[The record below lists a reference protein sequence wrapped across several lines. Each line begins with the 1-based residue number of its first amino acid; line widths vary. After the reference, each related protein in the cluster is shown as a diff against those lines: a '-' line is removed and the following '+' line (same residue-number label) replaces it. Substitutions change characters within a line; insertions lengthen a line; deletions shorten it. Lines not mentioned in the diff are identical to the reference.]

1 MSRIGKLPVAIPGG
15 VTVDYSEPVLKVK
28 GPRGELTLDVHPA
41 MAIDVGEG
49 EVVVRRPSDGRTH
62 RSLHG
67 LTRALIANMV
77 HGVTTGYSKTLEIVG
92 VGYRAQKKGREL
104 VLSLGFSH
112 TIDYPEP
119 EGITLECPR
128 QDIVVVHGIDK
139 QKVGQ
144 VAAEIRSFRPPEPY
158 KGKGVRYQGEQI
170 RRKVGKTAAS

>member
-15 VTVDYSEPVLKVK
+15 VTVEYREPVLTIK
-28 GPRGELTLDVHPA
+28 GPKGQLTLDVHPA
-41 MAIDVGEG
+41 MTVHVGKG
-49 EVVVRRPSDGRTH
+49 EVVVRRPSDNRTH

-92 VGYRAQKKGREL
+92 VGYRAQKQGREL
-104 VLSLGFSH
+104 VLSLGYSH

>member
-15 VTVDYSEPVLKVK
+15 VTVEYREPVLTVK
-28 GPRGELTLDVHPA
+28 GPRGQLTLDVHPA
-41 MAIDVGEG
+41 MTVHVGNG
-49 EVVVRRPSDGRTH
+49 EVVVRRPSDNRTH

-92 VGYRAQKKGREL
+92 VGYRAQKRGREL
-104 VLSLGFSH
+104 VLSLGYSH

>member
-1 MSRIGKLPVAIPGG
+1 MSRIGKLPVAIPSG
-15 VTVDYSEPVLKVK
+15 VTVDHREPLLTVR
-28 GPRGELTLDVHPA
+28 GPKGELTLDVHPA
-41 MAIDVGEG
+41 MTVHVGEG
-49 EVVVRRPSDGRTH
+49 EVVVGRPSDGRVH

-92 VGYRAQKKGREL
+92 VGYRAQKKGKQL
-104 VLSLGFSH
+104 VLSLGYSH

-128 QDIVVVHGIDK
+128 QDVVVVNGIDK

-158 KGKGVRYQGEQI
+158 KGKGVRYQGEHI
-170 RRKVGKTAAS
+170 RRKVGKTAGS

>member
-15 VTVDYSEPVLKVK
+15 VTVDYREPVLTVR

-41 MAIDVGEG
+41 MTVHVGG
-49 EVVVRRPSDGRTH
+49 SEVVVRRPSDGRAH

-77 HGVTTGYSKTLEIVG
+77 YGVTNGYTKTLEIVG
-92 VGYRAQKKGREL
+92 VGYRAQKKGKVL
-104 VLSLGFSH
+104 VLSLGYSH

-128 QDIVVVHGIDK
+128 QDLVVVHGIDK
-139 QKVGQ
+139 QMVGQ

-158 KGKGVRYQGEQI
+158 KGKGVRYQGEHI

>member
-15 VTVDYSEPVLKVK
+15 VTVDYSGPVLKVK

-41 MAIDVGEG
+41 MTVHVGEG

-77 HGVTTGYSKTLEIVG
+77 HGVTAGYSKTLEIVG
-92 VGYRAQKKGREL
+92 VGYRAQKKGKGL
-104 VLSLGFSH
+104 VLSLGYSH

-128 QDIVVVHGIDK
+128 QDVVVVRGIDK

>member
-41 MAIDVGEG
+41 MTIDVGEG

-104 VLSLGFSH
+104 ILSLGFSH

>member
-41 MAIDVGEG
+41 MTVHVGEG

>member
-28 GPRGELTLDVHPA
+28 GPKGELTLDVHPA
-41 MAIDVGEG
+41 MTIDVGEG

>member
-41 MAIDVGEG
+41 MTIDVGEG

-158 KGKGVRYQGEQI
+158 KGKGVRYRGEQI

>member
-15 VTVDYSEPVLKVK
+15 VTVDYREPVLTVK
-28 GPRGELTLDVHPA
+28 GPKGALTLDVHPA
-41 MAIDVGEG
+41 MAVHVGEA

-77 HGVTTGYSKTLEIVG
+77 YGVTNGYSKTLEIVG
-92 VGYRAQKKGREL
+92 VGYRAQKKGKEL
-104 VLSLGFSH
+104 VLSLGYSH

-128 QDIVVVHGIDK
+128 QDVVVVHGIDK

>member
-15 VTVDYSEPVLKVK
+15 VTVDYREPVLTVR

-41 MAIDVGEG
+41 MTVHVDKS

-104 VLSLGFSH
+104 VLSLGYSH

-128 QDIVVVHGIDK
+128 QDVVVVHGIDK

>member
-1 MSRIGKLPVAIPGG
+1 MSRIGKLPVAIPRG
-15 VTVDYSEPVLKVK
+15 VTVDYREPVLTVK
-28 GPRGELTLDVHPA
+28 GPKGALTLDVHPA
-41 MAIDVGEG
+41 MSVQVGEA

-77 HGVTTGYSKTLEIVG
+77 RGVTSGYSKTLEIVG
-92 VGYRAQKKGREL
+92 VGYRAQKKGKEL
-104 VLSLGFSH
+104 VLSLGYSH

-128 QDIVVVHGIDK
+128 QDVVVVRGIDK

>member
-28 GPRGELTLDVHPA
+28 GPRGELALDVHPA
-41 MAIDVGEG
+41 MTVHVGEG

>member
-15 VTVDYSEPVLKVK
+15 VTVDYREPVLTVR
-28 GPRGELTLDVHPA
+28 GPKGELTLDVHPA
-41 MAIDVGEG
+41 MGVHVGEKK
-49 EVVVRRPSDGRTH
+49 VVVGRPSDGRTH
-62 RSLHG
+62 RALHG

-77 HGVTTGYSKTLEIVG
+77 HGVTNGYSKTLEIVG
-92 VGYRAQKKGREL
+92 VGYRAQKKGKEL
-104 VLSLGFSH
+104 VLSLGYSH

-128 QDIVVVHGIDK
+128 QDVVVVNGIDK

-158 KGKGVRYQGEQI
+158 KGKGVRYQGEHI
-170 RRKVGKTAAS
+170 RRKVGKTAGS

>member
-15 VTVDYSEPVLKVK
+15 VTVDYREPVLTVR

-41 MAIDVGEG
+41 MTLQVDKS

-104 VLSLGFSH
+104 VLSLGYSH

-128 QDIVVVHGIDK
+128 QDVVVVHGIDK

>member
-15 VTVDYSEPVLKVK
+15 VTVDYREPVLTVR
-28 GPRGELTLDVHPA
+28 GPKGELTLDVHPA
-41 MAIDVGEG
+41 MGVHVGEKK
-49 EVVVRRPSDGRTH
+49 VVVGRPSDGRTH
-62 RSLHG
+62 RALHG

-77 HGVTTGYSKTLEIVG
+77 HGVTNGYSKTLEIVG
-92 VGYRAQKKGREL
+92 VGYRAQKKGKEL
-104 VLSLGFSH
+104 VLSLGYSH

-128 QDIVVVHGIDK
+128 QDVVVVNGIDK

-170 RRKVGKTAAS
+170 RRKAGKTASA

>member
-15 VTVDYSEPVLKVK
+15 VTVEYREPVLTVK
-28 GPRGELTLDVHPA
+28 GPKGQLTLDVHPA
-41 MAIDVGEG
+41 MTVHVGNG
-49 EVVVRRPSDGRTH
+49 EVVVRRPSDNRTH

-92 VGYRAQKKGREL
+92 VGYRAQKRGREL
-104 VLSLGFSH
+104 VLSLGYSH

>member
-15 VTVDYSEPVLKVK
+15 VTVDCNGSVLTVK
-28 GPRGELTLDVHPA
+28 GPKGELTLDVHPA
-41 MAIDVGEG
+41 MTVHVGEG

-92 VGYRAQKKGREL
+92 VGYRAQKKGAEL
-104 VLSLGFSH
+104 VLSLGYSH

-128 QDIVVVHGIDK
+128 QDVVVVHGIDK

>member
-28 GPRGELTLDVHPA
+28 GPRGELTFDVHPA
-41 MAIDVGEG
+41 MTIDVGEG

>member
-1 MSRIGKLPVAIPGG
+1 MAIPDG
-15 VTVDYSEPVLKVK
+15 VTVDYREPVLAVRGPK
-28 GPRGELTLDVHPA
+28 GQLTLDVHPA
-41 MAIDVGEG
+41 MTVHVAEG

-62 RSLHG
+62 RALHG
-67 LTRALIANMV
+67 LMRALIANMV

-92 VGYRAQKKGREL
+92 VGYRARKQGREL
-104 VLSLGFSH
+104 ILSLGYSH

-128 QDIVVVHGIDK
+128 QDVVVVHGIDK

-158 KGKGVRYQGEQI
+158 KGKGVRYRGEQI

>member
-15 VTVDYSEPVLKVK
+15 VTVDYREPVLTVK
-28 GPRGELTLDVHPA
+28 GPKGALTLDVHPA
-41 MAIDVGEG
+41 MSVQVGEA

-77 HGVTTGYSKTLEIVG
+77 RGVTSGYSKTLEIVG
-92 VGYRAQKKGREL
+92 VGYRAQKKGKEL
-104 VLSLGFSH
+104 VLSLGYSH

-119 EGITLECPR
+119 AGITLECPR
-128 QDIVVVHGIDK
+128 QDVVVVRGIDK

>member
-41 MAIDVGEG
+41 MTIDVGEG

-119 EGITLECPR
+119 EGITLDCPR

>member
-1 MSRIGKLPVAIPGG
+1 MSRIGKLPVAIPSG

-41 MAIDVGEG
+41 MTVHVGEG
-49 EVVVRRPSDGRTH
+49 EVVVRRPSDGRAH

>member
-15 VTVDYSEPVLKVK
+15 VTVDYSEPVLQVK

-41 MAIDVGEG
+41 MTVHVGEG

-77 HGVTTGYSKTLEIVG
+77 HGVTAGYSKTLEIVG

-104 VLSLGFSH
+104 VLSLGYSH

-128 QDIVVVHGIDK
+128 QDVVVVHGIDK

>member
-15 VTVDYSEPVLKVK
+15 VTVGYSEPVLKVK

-41 MAIDVGEG
+41 MTIDVGEG

-77 HGVTTGYSKTLEIVG
+77 HGVTIGYSKTLEIVG

>member
-15 VTVDYSEPVLKVK
+15 VTVDYREPILTVK
-28 GPRGELTLDVHPA
+28 GPKGQLTLDVHPA
-41 MAIDVGEG
+41 MTVRVEEG
-49 EVVVRRPSDGRTH
+49 AVVVRRPSDGRAH

-77 HGVTTGYSKTLEIVG
+77 HGVTNGYSKTLEIVG
-92 VGYRAQKKGREL
+92 VGYRARKEGGDL
-104 VLSLGFSH
+104 VLSLGYSH

-128 QDIVVVHGIDK
+128 QDIVVVNGIDK

>member
-15 VTVDYSEPVLKVK
+15 VTVDYREPVLTVR
-28 GPRGELTLDVHPA
+28 GPKGELTLDVHPA
-41 MAIDVGEG
+41 MTVHVGG
-49 EVVVRRPSDGRTH
+49 SEVVVRRPSDGRAH

-77 HGVTTGYSKTLEIVG
+77 DGVTNGYTKTLEIVG
-92 VGYRAQKKGREL
+92 VGYRAQKKGKVL
-104 VLSLGFSH
+104 VLSLGYSH

-128 QDIVVVHGIDK
+128 QDLVVVHGIDK
-139 QKVGQ
+139 QMVGQ

-158 KGKGVRYQGEQI
+158 KGKGVRYQGEHI